1 MDRYDEERKRIASIY
16 RRRRRLTF
24 AHAKLLSLVVAER
37 LKTDPDKALI
47 AALLERAAVTLERAR
62 ER

>member
-1 MDRYDEERKRIASIY
+1 MDRYDEERECIASIH

-37 LKTDPDKALI
+37 LKTDPDQALI
-47 AALLERAAVTLERAR
+47 AALLKRAAETLERAR